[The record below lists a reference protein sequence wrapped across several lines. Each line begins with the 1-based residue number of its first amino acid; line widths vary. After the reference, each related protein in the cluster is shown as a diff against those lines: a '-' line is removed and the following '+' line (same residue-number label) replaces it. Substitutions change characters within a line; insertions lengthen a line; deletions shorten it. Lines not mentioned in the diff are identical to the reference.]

1 MISVL
6 TQTLTK
12 VVGMTLT
19 SVLVTVFVRTSLIVS
34 VLVKNLDSTTRLVAV
49 MVSGKV
55 SVLVT

>member
-6 TQTLTK
+6 TQMLVK
-12 VVGMTLT
+12 VVGITLT
-19 SVLVTVFVRTSLIVS
+19 SVWVTVFVRTSLIVS

-49 MVSGKV
+49 IVSGRV